1 MLRSLLVPL
10 DGSRFGEQALP
21 LALTIA
27 KHAGA
32 AVQLLHVHPPL
43 EDVHPEF
50 APFPGGDSLTG
61 QLKSRQRVYM
71 EGLLE
76 RAKTT
81 FPVSLSC
88 ALKEGPIADTI
99 RSQVAKEGIDL
110 VVMTTHGRGALGR
123 FLLGSV
129 ADALVR
135 DLSVPLLLVHP
146 AEAGPDLSQ
155 ETRLQRIL
163 VPLDGS
169 AIAEEM
175 LQPAVSLA
183 RVIAASILLL
193 RVVRPIVLGDASLEG
208 AAAGQV
214 PQRLFEELQA
224 YETEVLHS
232 ARQYLDT
239 IAAKLRDRELQVETG
254 VLLDDAPALAIVDEA
269 SRRQVDLL
277 ALATH
282 GRRGLTRFFL
292 GSVADKVIRT
302 APQPV
307 LVYRPG
313 QK

>member
-1 MLRSLLVPL
+1 MFRSLLVPL

-21 LALTIA
+21 LAFAIA
-27 KHAGA
+27 RHAGA
-32 AVQLLHVHPPL
+32 SVELFHVHAPKA
-43 EDVHPEF
+43 DAHPEF
-50 APFPGGDSLTG
+50 APFLKDEGVRG
-61 QLKSRQRVYM
+61 QLKSRRQVYL
-71 EGLLE
+71 EGLME
-76 RAKTT
+76 RAKT
-81 FPVSLSC
+81 VSAVPLRC
-88 ALKEGPIADTI
+88 ALREGPIADTI
-99 RSQVAKEGIDL
+99 RAQVAAKGIDL

-135 DLSVPLLLVHP
+135 DLPVPLLLVHP
-146 AEAGPDLSQ
+146 TEAGPDLSQ

-183 RVIAASILLL
+183 RVMAASVLLL

-239 IAAKLRDRELQVETG
+239 IAAKLRDRELQVETA
-254 VLLDDAPALAIVDEA
+254 VLLDDAPAVAIVDEA
-269 SRRQVDLL
+269 GRRQIDLL

-282 GRRGLTRFFL
+282 GRRGLARFFL